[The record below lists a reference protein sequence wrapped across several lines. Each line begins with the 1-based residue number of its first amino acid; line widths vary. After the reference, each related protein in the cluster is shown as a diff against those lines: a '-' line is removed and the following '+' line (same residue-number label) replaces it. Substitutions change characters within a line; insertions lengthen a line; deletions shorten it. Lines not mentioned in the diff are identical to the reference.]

1 MIKKTITT
9 ILFSL
14 LTLLASP
21 LPPAGNG
28 GWMPS
33 FTTNIGITF
42 SNPPRAGQGFS
53 RVNGVVSNPEV
64 LAQLGLEGIA
74 KNSRAF
80 VTPFYLAGF
89 TVKEGGKTFN
99 PSIIKITVGSQ
110 YVVVSPQK
118 GSNTL
123 KALATGDKN
132 AKPPS
137 GGNGWIPSWSTNI
150 GITFSNPPGGG
161 QAFNKVNGV
170 VSQPEVLQK
179 KGFQQVKA
187 GDKISLAQEDSLK
200 FGSQTKALARIS
212 TAGFYEVFVV
222 ENNGKLVPVG
232 KVW

>member
-1 MIKKTITT
+1 MITKTITT
-9 ILFSL
+9 ILFTL

-21 LPPAGNG
+21 LPPQSNG

-33 FTTNIGITF
+33 FNAQNLGITF
-42 SNPPRAGQGFS
+42 SNPPGAGQGFS

-89 TVKEGGKTFN
+89 KVTVGGKTFN

-118 GSNTL
+118 GSNAL

-132 AKPPS
+132 AKPA
-137 GGNGWIPSWSTNI
+137 GNGWIPSYTTNI
-150 GITFSNPPGGG
+150 GISFTNPPKNG
-161 QAFNKVNGV
+161 ATFNKVNGV

-179 KGFQQVKA
+179 MGFQQVKA
-187 GDKISLAQEDSLK
+187 GDKISLAQEDPLK

-222 ENNGKLVPVG
+222 ENNGKLVSVS